1 MARHMN
7 PKKFLAEF
15 VYEVEKDFDVDGVP
29 ASWAAPTDDGKPAH
43 RFWDDE
49 DEKVELDFFGGQN
62 TGDVSSFATSHDGK
76 LVAGS
81 NGSVVGV
88 LDIET
93 KEHCMQFRALMF
105 PCVKLL
111 FSPALNESEGYTLVI
126 ETSDRD
132 ERKSVVFFLE
142 LDQDGHMMQQPDTID
157 VDELLQKSLEPVV
170 AQMNESFGVSSTSP
184 LLESVRE
191 GYSKALEHL
200 RAGLES
206 RHLVRVAGRPTGFGS
221 SPFSK
226 DGRLFLYVIQNE
238 STQSGPRPPADLPK
252 VIVFDVV
259 NKCQKHMLDGHEDA
273 IMWTAFSPD
282 GQYIA
287 TAAWDGTFRIFD
299 VSTGDCK
306 HIIGPTGGQCWSG
319 AWSPDSK
326 HVVLCGMANDDS
338 RHETFV
344 AVYSAETAQ
353 QVNQFRNDELKH
365 WVRCVAWSARG
376 EIAIVHEK
384 NNVWIWEPFENRTIS
399 SFKVK
404 VEDWIMER
412 YAAVSQVQ
420 WVNEGDMLVARAGD
434 GTIEIWD
441 RVKNIKWRL
450 QRPEGSGKE
459 RGIGIFRWVEKDR
472 TLMTFSRDGFMRTY
486 RLS

>member
-1 MARHMN
+1 MARYMN
-7 PKKFLAEF
+7 PKKFLKEF
-15 VYEVEKDFDVDGVP
+15 VYDVEKDFDVDGVS
-29 ASWAAPTDDGKPAH
+29 ASWAPPTDNKPAH

-49 DEKVELDFFGGQN
+49 DEKVELDFFDDQQ
-62 TGDVSSFATSHDGK
+62 TGEVSSYATSHDGK

-81 NGSVVGV
+81 NGSVVGI
-88 LDIET
+88 LNIET
-93 KEHCMQFRALMF
+93 KEQYMQFRGLVF
-105 PCVKLL
+105 PCVKMI
-111 FSPALNESEGYTLVI
+111 FSPAFNESGGYTLAI

-132 ERKSVVFFLE
+132 ERKSVVFFLQ
-142 LDQDGHMMQQPDTID
+142 LDGEGHLVHQPDTID
-157 VDELLQKSLEPVV
+157 IGELLQKSLDPVFS
-170 AQMNESFGVSSTSP
+170 QMKDSFGLSSTSP

-191 GYSKALEHL
+191 GYKKALENL

-206 RHLVRVAGRPTGFGS
+206 RHLTRVAGHPTGFGS
-221 SPFSK
+221 NSFSM
-226 DGRLFLYVIQNE
+226 DGQLFLYVIQNG
-238 STQSGPRPPADLPK
+238 STQSGTRPPADLPK
-252 VIVFDVV
+252 VIVYDVV
-259 NKCQKHMLDGHEDA
+259 NNCEKYVLGGHEDA

-287 TAAWDGTFRIFD
+287 TAAWDGTFRIFG

-326 HVVLCGMANDDS
+326 HVVLCGMTNQES
-338 RHETFV
+338 KNETFV

-353 QVNQFRNDELKH
+353 QVNRFRNDELKH
-365 WVRCVAWSARG
+365 WVRCVAWSPRG
-376 EIAIVHEK
+376 EIAIVHEE
-384 NNVWIWEPFENRTIS
+384 NNVWIWEPFEDKTVS

-404 VEDWIMER
+404 VDDWIKKR

-420 WVNEGDMLVARAGD
+420 WVNEGEMLVARAGD
-434 GTIEIWD
+434 GTIEVWD

-459 RGIGIFRWVEKDR
+459 RGIGIFRWVKKDK
-472 TLMTFSRDGFMRTY
+472 TLRTFSRDGSMRSY

>member
-29 ASWAAPTDDGKPAH
+29 ASWAAPTDDGKPAR

-49 DEKVELDFFGGQN
+49 DEKVGLGFIGSQN
-62 TGDVSSFATSHDGK
+62 TGDISSFATSHDGK

-88 LDIET
+88 LNIET
-93 KEHCMQFRALMF
+93 KEHCMQFRGLVF
-105 PCVKLL
+105 PCDKLL
-111 FSPALNESEGYTLVI
+111 FSPALNESGGYTLVI

-142 LDQDGHMMQQPDTID
+142 LDRDGHMIQQPDKID

-170 AQMNESFGVSSTSP
+170 AQMNESFEVSSTSP
-184 LLESVRE
+184 LLESIRE

-287 TAAWDGTFRIFD
+287 TAAWDGT
-299 VSTGDCK
+299 
-306 HIIGPTGGQCWSG
+306 
-319 AWSPDSK
+319 
-326 HVVLCGMANDDS
+326 
-338 RHETFV
+338 
-344 AVYSAETAQ
+344 
-353 QVNQFRNDELKH
+353 
-365 WVRCVAWSARG
+365 
-376 EIAIVHEK
+376 
-384 NNVWIWEPFENRTIS
+384 
-399 SFKVK
+399 
-404 VEDWIMER
+404 
-412 YAAVSQVQ
+412 
-420 WVNEGDMLVARAGD
+420 
-434 GTIEIWD
+434 
-441 RVKNIKWRL
+441 
-450 QRPEGSGKE
+450 
-459 RGIGIFRWVEKDR
+459 
-472 TLMTFSRDGFMRTY
+472 
-486 RLS
+486 